1 MKRPTALVLAMA
13 IAAAGLF
20 GCAEPSN
27 RATPSGPP
35 DSTQGGGPTI
45 GPSPGADVGALA
57 PCTLLTEPEQAN
69 LNLGAGQD
77 RMNKGHRVCAFPAT
91 DETFV
96 VAVSVYPDEGLDAI
110 VPDTILKGP
119 MRIGRHDAVQHH
131 ENNTVCVFSIAVG
144 TSSSV
149 DVGSA
154 FAKQAKDVTPD
165 DFARSC
171 ELAQQAAALVEP
183 RLP

>member
-13 IAAAGLF
+13 IAAVGLV
-20 GCAEPSN
+20 GCTEPAN
-27 RATPSGPP
+27 RATPSGPS
-35 DSTQGGGPTI
+35 DSTQAGRPTI
-45 GPSPGADVGALA
+45 GPSAGADLGTLA

-69 LNLGAGQD
+69 LKLRAGQD
-77 RMNKGHRVCAFPAT
+77 RINEGHRVCAFPAT

-110 VPDTILKGP
+110 EPSTILKEP
-119 MRIGRHDAVQHH
+119 VRIGRHDAVQHH

-144 TSSSV
+144 ESSSV
-149 DVGSA
+149 DVGST
-154 FAKQAKDVTPD
+154 FAKQAKDITPD